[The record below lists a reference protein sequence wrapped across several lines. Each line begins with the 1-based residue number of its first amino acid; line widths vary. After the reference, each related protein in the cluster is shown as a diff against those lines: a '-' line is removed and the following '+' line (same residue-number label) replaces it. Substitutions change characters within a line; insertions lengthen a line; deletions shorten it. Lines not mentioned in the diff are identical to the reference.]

1 MEMSQIIERMP
12 EIEKSFF
19 VFVPLYFLGQLSNT
33 SRLHC
38 IRMTQTIESED
49 VHSDDSQ
56 DGEHQ
61 LDDLQVEND
70 LGQALIGASLTLA

>member
-1 MEMSQIIERMP
+1 
-12 EIEKSFF
+12 
-19 VFVPLYFLGQLSNT
+19 
-33 SRLHC
+33 
-38 IRMTQTIESED
+38 MTQTIESED

-70 LGQALIGASLTLA
+70 LGQALIGASLTLAWKRE